1 MIGLEER
8 LGLFQEI
15 REKIDPTEEEQNT
28 QRLQACFW
36 NILLDC
42 GAVVGEVSSLR
53 NSGSF
58 WHLLLSPAPSSP
70 ALESQ
75 HTHEAAW
82 FLQLFTQKHAPGPL
96 LSHGLGLSEPHH
108 WWLAFLFPPHS
119 PTPLLPL
126 GEAFVQYP
134 LSERIHCCS
143 LVPVNFFPGTS
154 CK

>member
-15 REKIDPTEEEQNT
+15 REKIDPAEEEQNT

-58 WHLLLSPAPSSP
+58 
-70 ALESQ
+70 
-75 HTHEAAW
+75 
-82 FLQLFTQKHAPGPL
+82 
-96 LSHGLGLSEPHH
+96 
-108 WWLAFLFPPHS
+108 
-119 PTPLLPL
+119 
-126 GEAFVQYP
+126 
-134 LSERIHCCS
+134 
-143 LVPVNFFPGTS
+143 
-154 CK
+154 